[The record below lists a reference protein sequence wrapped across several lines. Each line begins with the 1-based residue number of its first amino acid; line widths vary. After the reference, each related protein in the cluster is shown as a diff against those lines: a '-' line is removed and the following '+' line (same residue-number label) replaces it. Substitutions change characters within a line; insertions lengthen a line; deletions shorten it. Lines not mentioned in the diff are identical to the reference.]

1 MGTKNFSNANDLI
14 TFSRSSAGTALR
26 KIAYGSELVTNG
38 TFDTDLSGWTLSNSP
53 AWVSGRVE
61 LSRNGGIDI
70 VRQSFATTIGAVYKV
85 TADVTGTSGKLGIG
99 VSSLDDSIL
108 SAGALVDTSVDRLF
122 VATTNT
128 TWIYLITEV
137 NGTSSWDN
145 ISVKEV
151 LFDDASGDLTLF
163 NHPAGIPRIEYDAS
177 GNVLGLLVEEQ
188 RTNLVIYSERL
199 ETWGK
204 VSVDTGA
211 DPVVTAN
218 DAIAPDGNLTADKV
232 VFDLGEGASARSYLA
247 NTLTTVAG
255 DHSLSVWLK
264 GETGGEQI
272 VARHVGAVAYSLFT
286 LTTEWQRFDLVETSA
301 GGSSSIHLG
310 LRQGVVGT
318 INTQATVYIWGAQ
331 LEAGAFPTSYI
342 PTAGATATR
351 SADVASIPVADFGY
365 SKSEGTLVV
374 EARHFDSDSGV
385 STVASLGDNTVDYVN
400 MYTQY
405 NSYYRIGAEGGDV
418 SSGNIVLNTGGSLS
432 DLSKVA
438 TSWENNTSFDAA
450 RDGTLGA
457 GYTDFAPFGTHPTTM
472 HLGSRSGTVSFLN
485 GHIKSIRYYPRRLT
499 NAQLQELTT

>member
-1 MGTKNFSNANDLI
+1 
-14 TFSRSSAGTALR
+14 
-26 KIAYGSELVTNG
+26 
-38 TFDTDLSGWTLSNSP
+38 
-53 AWVSGRVE
+53 
-61 LSRNGGIDI
+61 
-70 VRQSFATTIGAVYKV
+70 
-85 TADVTGTSGKLGIG
+85 
-99 VSSLDDSIL
+99 
-108 SAGALVDTSVDRLF
+108 
-122 VATTNT
+122 
-128 TWIYLITEV
+128 
-137 NGTSSWDN
+137 
-145 ISVKEV
+145 
-151 LFDDASGDLTLF
+151 
-163 NHPAGIPRIEYDAS
+163 
-177 GNVLGLLVEEQ
+177 
-188 RTNLVIYSERL
+188 
-199 ETWGK
+199 

-331 LEAGAFPTSYI
+331 LEVGAFPTSYI

-365 SKSEGTLVV
+365 NRTNTVGTFYVSWDTFDAG
-374 EARHFDSDSGV
+374 EARALSVTDAGGANRAVDMFFSTATARTDVYSNHTTMGLYNLGSPASGLNKMIAAMKENDAAACTNGG
-385 STVASLGDNTVDYVN
+385 TVVTDTTTTAPISADKFN
-400 MYTQY
+400 MG
-405 NSYYRIGAEGGDV
+405 SF
-418 SSGNIVLNTGGSLS
+418 GGSS
-432 DLSKVA
+432 
-438 TSWENNTSFDAA
+438 
-450 RDGTLGA
+450 
-457 GYTDFAPFGTHPTTM
+457 H
-472 HLGSRSGTVSFLN
+472 LN

-499 NAQLQELTT
+499 DAQLQELTT